1 MHVGYT
7 KIAILDQYMASSRA
21 VNGTTA
27 KCYSHAAAQDRGKLV
42 TFIAGKRRHLLMAGA
57 DDKVFIKKTQGYAK
71 TTEQHLTVLSGKSEA
86 ALTNNRRVR
95 SMYCTVEANY

>member
-42 TFIAGKRRHLLMAGA
+42 TFIAGKRRHFVDG
-57 DDKVFIKKTQGYAK
+57 G
-71 TTEQHLTVLSGKSEA
+71 SGRQSVYQEDSTLREDNRT
-86 ALTNNRRVR
+86 ALNLKPP
-95 SMYCTVEANY
+95 